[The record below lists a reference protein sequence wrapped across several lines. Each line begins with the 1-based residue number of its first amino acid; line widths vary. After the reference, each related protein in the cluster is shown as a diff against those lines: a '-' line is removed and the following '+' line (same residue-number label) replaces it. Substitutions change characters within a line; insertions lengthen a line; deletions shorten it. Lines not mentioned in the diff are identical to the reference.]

1 MKHSLDRVLTT
12 HAGSLPR
19 SAKLL
24 AKLAERQ
31 KGVPY
36 DADDLQIA
44 VREIVSRQVDLGIDI
59 VTDGEMSKPNFL
71 TYIDERLSGLERE
84 KPSDAATAANPWT
97 ETKDAAG
104 FPDYYSGGV
113 GVPPLPLRMVCVAP
127 LAYKGQKILQ
137 TDIANL
143 KAAMKAAGVEEAFM
157 PSISLSNVADFQI
170 NKYYRTEEEH
180 LFALAD
186 AMREEYKAI
195 IDSGLLLQVDDPNL
209 VTHYMMGRDVTVA
222 QTRKWA
228 EVRVEALNHALKDL
242 PEDRVRFH
250 TCYSINIGP
259 RVFDMELK
267 DIIDIMLKVNA
278 GAYSFEYGNPR
289 HEHEWRIWKDAG
301 VADNKILIPGVISN
315 STVVVEHPEVVAERL
330 MRFASVVGR
339 ERIIAGADCGF
350 ATNAGSKEFAPSIVW
365 AKLKSLAEGA
375 QIASKQLWR
384 N

>member
-1 MKHSLDRVLTT
+1 MKRSGDRILTT

-19 SAKLL
+19 PPQLL
-24 AKLAERQ
+24 ARLAERQ
-31 KGVPY
+31 QGQMY
-36 DADDLQIA
+36 DANDLQGA
-44 VREIVSRQVDLGIDI
+44 VRDIVRKQIDLGIDI

-71 TYIDERLSGLERE
+71 TYIDERLAGLERE
-84 KPSDAATAANPWT
+84 TRSSTAVVANPWT
-97 ETKDAAG
+97 ETKDAAA

-113 GVPPLPLRMVCVAP
+113 GVPPLPLRMICVGP
-127 LAYKGQKILQ
+127 LAYKGQQHLQ

-143 KAAMKAAGVEEAFM
+143 KAAMKVAGLEEAFM

-170 NKYYRTEEEH
+170 NRYYGSEEEY
-180 LFALAD
+180 LIALAD

-195 IDSGLLLQVDDPNL
+195 IDAGLLLQIDDPNL

-222 QTRKWA
+222 QARAWA
-228 EVRVEALNHALKDL
+228 ERRVEALNYALRDL
-242 PEDRVRFH
+242 PVDRIRFH

-267 DIIDIMLKVNA
+267 DIIDIMLRVNA

-289 HEHEWRIWKDAG
+289 HEHEWRVWKDA
-301 VADNKILIPGVISN
+301 ALPDDKLLIPGAISN

-330 MRFASVVGR
+330 VRFADVVGR
-339 ERIIAGADCGF
+339 ERVIAGSDCGF

-365 AKLKSLAEGA
+365 AKLKSLSDGA
-375 QIASKQLWR
+375 KIASKQLWR
-384 N
+384 G